1 MDSSN
6 RPADATSGAD
16 KLCLRAE
23 TLFLVPRDGGQLL
36 EYVIAGAR
44 AVRFISGRKNAFQ
57 NIGGRR
63 IYYAIRNKLPQES
76 SGPVDSPI
84 TDGAA
89 ERQEHGNQCID
100 NRLVHNA
107 SLAAPI

>member
-1 MDSSN
+1 M
-6 RPADATSGAD
+6 PG
-16 KLCLRAE
+16 
-23 TLFLVPRDGGQLL
+23 DGGQLL
-36 EYVIAGAR
+36 EYVIEDAC

-63 IYYAIRNKLPQES
+63 IHYAIRDKLPQES

-84 TDGAA
+84 ADGAA

-100 NRLVHNA
+100 NRLVQILA
-107 SLAAPI
+107 SLPLYESSFPEFPENREIREIISNYFWP